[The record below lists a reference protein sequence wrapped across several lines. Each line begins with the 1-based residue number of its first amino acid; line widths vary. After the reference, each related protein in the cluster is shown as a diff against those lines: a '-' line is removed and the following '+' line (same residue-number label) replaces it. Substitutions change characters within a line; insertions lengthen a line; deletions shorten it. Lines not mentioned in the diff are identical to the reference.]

1 MRGKVFVEVIEKW
14 GKFDWG
20 SSSAQDRV
28 RQATRQHSGC
38 AVVVGIA

>member
-1 MRGKVFVEVIEKW
+1 MRGKVFVEVIEKR

-20 SSSAQDRV
+20 SSIAQDRV
-28 RQATRQHSGC
+28 RQAARQHGGC